1 MLVNLQKLTQISM
14 NLDQK
19 GIRKGMTFL
28 FINAVYTYLVTGKLD
43 ALPDGAM
50 RYVVAMYGLSDEDKD
65 QLLEYQ

>member
-1 MLVNLQKLTQISM
+1 
-14 NLDQK
+14 
-19 GIRKGMTFL
+19 
-28 FINAVYTYLVTGKLD
+28 VYTYLVTGKLD